1 MAASVIEASRRTEAL
16 LTSLLILARS
26 QRGLLREEDLDLAQ
40 AAAAAA
46 RLAEREAGA
55 QSVRIEQALE
65 PAPVQGDRALLER
78 LAVNLV
84 ENGVRYNRPGG
95 FVSVRTQRG
104 RDGRAELHVENSG
117 PRVSPAAAARLS
129 QPFERLERGADGR
142 GAGLGLSIVSAVS
155 EAHGGEVVIEPRE
168 AGGLRVS
175 VRLPTSGDRRATDS
189 GDARLPVVPA

>member
-1 MAASVIEASRRTEAL
+1 
-16 LTSLLILARS
+16 
-26 QRGLLREEDLDLAQ
+26 
-40 AAAAAA
+40 
-46 RLAEREAGA
+46 
-55 QSVRIEQALE
+55 
-65 PAPVQGDRALLER
+65 
-78 LAVNLV
+78 V

-95 FVSVRTQRG
+95 FVSVRTQLG
-104 RDGRAELHVENSG
+104 RDGWAELHVENSG